1 VDTSQNCTGAYFCHN
16 CENVHDSMFCFN
28 AKNLRYAIGN
38 AEVGKEAFERAKRM
52 LLAEIT
58 SSLEKTGDYER
69 SIYGIA
75 PAKKR

>member
-1 VDTSQNCTGAYFCHN
+1 
-16 CENVHDSMFCFN
+16 MFCFN

-38 AEVGKEAFERAKRM
+38 AEVGKEQFERAKRL

-58 SSLEKTGDYER
+58 GSLERTGDYER

-75 PAKKR
+75 RSGKAR